1 MSQVVAIQ
9 EPLEEY
15 AYRTVRDMIV
25 RGELPPRA
33 QIVQEDVANRL
44 GISRTPL
51 RRALVKLAAQHFID
65 LAQGQRAYVKAFEP
79 EELVSIFEIRAV
91 LEGVVCRFAAKRAE
105 PKHLA
110 YLRSLM
116 ADAAERISDT
126 DWSTYRQ
133 ADIEFHTYLV
143 DVADDPRLKTVLES
157 VQVFSLSLAQ
167 GLLRPPPETLP
178 EHLGILEAL
187 RERDSDEA
195 ERRMVRHI
203 RRTIDDLRAR
213 APLQRAA
220 QPIVDELAATLQR
233 RVAVVARYG
242 DYSVVIVEDRHHK
255 SLLEPAA
262 LHYSAA
268 HDVLFGDRVDGA
280 STRDHTLAV
289 PIRKSGEVVG
299 ALTLVGVADD
309 VPALAGL
316 AESIESQAARISQ
329 RLESGE
335 R

>member
-1 MSQVVAIQ
+1 MSQAVAIQ

-33 QIVQEDVANRL
+33 QIVQEDVATRL

-51 RRALVKLAAQHFID
+51 RRALVKLASQHFID
-65 LAQGQRAYVKAFEP
+65 LAPGQGAYVKAFEP

-91 LEGVVCRFAAKRAE
+91 LEGLVCRFAAERAE

-110 YLRSLM
+110 YLRSLIV
-116 ADAAERISDT
+116 DAADRISDT
-126 DWSTYRQ
+126 DWSTYRR

-143 DVADDPRLKTVLES
+143 DIANDPRLKPVLES

-187 RERDSDEA
+187 QARDSDEA

-203 RRTIDDLRAR
+203 RRTIDDLRVR

-220 QPIVDELAATLQR
+220 QPIVDELAATVAR

-242 DYSVVIVEDRHHK
+242 DYSVVIVNDRHHK

-262 LHYSAA
+262 LHHSAA
-268 HDVLFGDRVDGA
+268 HDVLFDDRVEGA
-280 STRDHTLAV
+280 RSRDHTLATPV
-289 PIRKSGEVVG
+289 RRSGEVVG

-309 VPALAGL
+309 VPMLAGL
-316 AESIESQAARISQ
+316 AETLELHAARISR
-329 RLESGE
+329 RLETGE